1 MSTKRVLFTLLVF
14 VISFCQWHYCG
25 NVSGEEKLAV
35 INKYKGD
42 VTVQHE
48 GNNLV
53 VEKRGARIKNASIY
67 DKDSISTKKASTA
80 ELVFND
86 GSRFDINEKTT
97 LTISEEKT
105 TRLNKTLLR
114 RVKIKAGG
122 VLAEIIPSKTVLTE
136 FELPTGVATV
146 RGTVVSIN
154 VEEDLLCVTEGSLVF
169 TDLYGN
175 EHIVDAGECIY
186 LSFTVDTGVIG
197 KGKNTEQPTPDPV
210 VSGDDAS
217 PHLPVE

>member
-1 MSTKRVLFTLLVF
+1 MSTKRGLFTLLVF
-14 VISFCQWHYCG
+14 VVSFCLWYCCG

-48 GNNLV
+48 GINLV

-86 GSRFDINEKTT
+86 SSRFDINEKTT

-105 TRLNKTLLR
+105 TKSNNNLIR

-122 VLAEIIPSKTVLTE
+122 VLADIIPSKTVLTE
-136 FELPTGVATV
+136 FELPTGVATI
-146 RGTVVSIN
+146 RG
-154 VEEDLLCVTEGSLVF
+154 
-169 TDLYGN
+169 
-175 EHIVDAGECIY
+175 
-186 LSFTVDTGVIG
+186 
-197 KGKNTEQPTPDPV
+197 
-210 VSGDDAS
+210 
-217 PHLPVE
+217 

>member
-1 MSTKRVLFTLLVF
+1 MSTKRGFFAILVF
-14 VISFCQWHYCG
+14 VVSFCQWNYCG

-35 INKYKGD
+35 INKYNGN

-48 GNNLV
+48 GNTLI

-86 GSRFDINEKTT
+86 SSHFDINEKTT

-105 TRLNKTLLR
+105 TKSNENLIR

-146 RGTVVSIN
+146 RG
-154 VEEDLLCVTEGSLVF
+154 
-169 TDLYGN
+169 
-175 EHIVDAGECIY
+175 
-186 LSFTVDTGVIG
+186 
-197 KGKNTEQPTPDPV
+197 
-210 VSGDDAS
+210 
-217 PHLPVE
+217 

>member
-1 MSTKRVLFTLLVF
+1 
-14 VISFCQWHYCG
+14 
-25 NVSGEEKLAV
+25 LAV

-105 TRLNKTLLR
+105 TKLNKTLLR
-114 RVKIKAGG
+114 RVKIKVGG
-122 VLAEIIPSKTVLTE
+122 VLAEVIPSKTVLTE
-136 FELPTGVATV
+136 FELPTGVATI
-146 RGTVVSIN
+146 RG
-154 VEEDLLCVTEGSLVF
+154 
-169 TDLYGN
+169 
-175 EHIVDAGECIY
+175 
-186 LSFTVDTGVIG
+186 
-197 KGKNTEQPTPDPV
+197 
-210 VSGDDAS
+210 
-217 PHLPVE
+217 